1 MKILSSSPY
10 ATFTA
15 KDWNLSINSSN
26 SINPSS
32 RVRVKKLYFKN
43 YVKSEIPV
51 SLNGNPQGSEE
62 IQLSFA

>member
-43 YVKSEIPV
+43 YIKSEIPV
-51 SLNGNPQGSEE
+51 ALNGNPQGSEV

>member
-43 YVKSEIPV
+43 FVKSEIPV
-51 SLNGNPQGSEE
+51 ALNGNPQGSEV

>member
-51 SLNGNPQGSEE
+51 SLNGNPQGSEV

>member
-1 MKILSSSPY
+1 MRILSSSPY

-51 SLNGNPQGSEE
+51 ALNGNPQGSEV

>member
-1 MKILSSSPY
+1 MRILSSSPY

-43 YVKSEIPV
+43 YIKSEIPV
-51 SLNGNPQGSEE
+51 ALNGNPQGSEV

>member
-51 SLNGNPQGSEE
+51 ALNGNPQGSEV

>member
-1 MKILSSSPY
+1 MKILPSSPY

-51 SLNGNPQGSEE
+51 ALNGNPQGSEV